1 MRGLE
6 IVKFAQKIH
15 IVKHQNIRLDRYRSF
30 SFIKWCYSVVSRFS
44 FII

>member
-15 IVKHQNIRLDRYRSF
+15 IIKHQNIRFDRYRSF
-30 SFIKWCYSVVSRFS
+30 SFKLCYSVVSRFS